1 MSTRISKFKGV
12 GRVKK
17 RETLIS
23 QRIKKGFTQQ
33 KLADAVGCKIRHIA
47 SLESGEKNPSL
58 ELAKK
63 IAEVLGSTID
73 ELF

>member
-1 MSTRISKFKGV
+1 MNNW
-12 GRVKK
+12 KK
-17 RETLIS
+17 REELIS
-23 QRIKKGFTQQ
+23 QRNKKGFTQK
-33 KLADAVGCKIRHIA
+33 KLANAVGCKIRHIA